1 MERLATAN
9 ISLIIYGCII
19 GSAVL
24 LWAPPSSAAT
34 EEEETSSEKEE
45 TSEEHPGRMERF
57 LHWSEKPHRQVTD
70 RLEALSRNVDSIF
83 GEERIRAE
91 ATDTY
96 LQAGGGLVIERGG
109 KLSVKEDF
117 SLSVDLP
124 RTERRIKLV
133 FESEDDDDFFNEE
146 DGAISVSND
155 FRTSDDKDYSAAL
168 QFFIRESKR
177 WHVSLSPGL
186 RLRTPPDPFV
196 RLRLRRTKGLG
207 STWRARLTERLTE
220 HLDRGLESRTTLE
233 FERRTGKGQLFR
245 LSSRILWREEF
256 SDDNAQ
262 LTQSAG
268 LFKRL
273 NKRNTIAYSVAV
285 VWETKPN
292 LHHELY
298 VADVRWRRRIHKEW
312 LFLEI
317 KPEVRFDREDH
328 FRLDPSLTIS
338 LEILFGRPYIQEK
351 QG

>member
-1 MERLATAN
+1 
-9 ISLIIYGCII
+9 
-19 GSAVL
+19 
-24 LWAPPSSAAT
+24 
-34 EEEETSSEKEE
+34 
-45 TSEEHPGRMERF
+45 MERF
-57 LHWSEKPHRQVTD
+57 LHWSEKPHRQASD
-70 RLEALSRNVDSIF
+70 RLETLSRNVDSIF
-83 GEERIRAE
+83 GDERIRAE

-96 LQAGGGLVIERGG
+96 LQVGGGLVIERGG
-109 KLSVKEDF
+109 LMSVEEDF

-133 FESEDDDDFFNEE
+133 LESEDDDDFFNEE
-146 DGAISVSND
+146 DGGSSVSND

-177 WHVSLSPGL
+177 WNVSLSPGL
-186 RLRTPPDPFV
+186 RFRTPPDPFV
-196 RLRLRRTKGLG
+196 RFRLRRTQDLG
-207 STWRARLTERLTE
+207 ATWRARLTERLTGY
-220 HLDRGLESRTTLE
+220 LDRGLESRTTLD
-233 FERRTGKGQLFR
+233 FERRTGEGQLFR

-256 SDDNAQ
+256 ENDNTQ
-262 LTQSAG
+262 LSQSAG

-273 NKRNTIAYSVAV
+273 NKRNTIAYTATF

-298 VADVRWRRRIHKEW
+298 IVDIRWRRRIHKEW

-317 KPEVRFDREDH
+317 RPEARFDQDDH

-338 LEILFGRPYIQEK
+338 LEILFGRPYLQDK